1 MPISRITVD
10 DRIDLLE
17 RRLRRAQALAL
28 GAVLLLGVG
37 VLSAWR
43 AAPSTRVDILRARM
57 LVLEDS
63 SGRPRIMVGAPLP
76 SLIEDG
82 HALPARTGFV
92 ILDTAGLERMG
103 LTLKPSGNIGF
114 GLDAP
119 AGVGD
124 DRNRERINLTVGRD
138 GSAEIRMLDQQTFVR
153 SRFALDRNNAFSLQ
167 LLDFPPGETVVRR
180 VTAAGDTTVRTPRQ

>member
-1 MPISRITVD
+1 MPTIGITVD
-10 DRIDLLE
+10 DRIDVLE
-17 RRLRRAQALAL
+17 RRIRRTQALAI
-28 GAVLLLGVG
+28 GAVLLLAVG
-37 VLSAWR
+37 VLSGWR
-43 AAPSTRVDILRARM
+43 AAPPARVDILRARM

-92 ILDTAGLERMG
+92 ILDAAGLERMG
-103 LTLKPSGNIGF
+103 LTLKPSGSIGF

-138 GSAEIRMLDQQTFVR
+138 GSAELRMLDQQTFVR
-153 SRFALDRNNAFSLQ
+153 SRFVLDRNNAFSLQ
-167 LLDFPPGETVVRR
+167 LLDFPPGESVVRR
-180 VTAAGDTTVRTPRQ
+180 LTAAGDTTVRTARQ

>member
-1 MPISRITVD
+1 MATARITVD
-10 DRIDLLE
+10 DRISDLE
-17 RRLRRAQALAL
+17 RRLRRTQTLAI
-28 GAVLLLGVG
+28 GAVLLLGIG
-37 VLSAWR
+37 LLSGWR
-43 AAPSTRVDILRARM
+43 GASSTRVDTLRARM

-63 SGRPRIMVGAPLP
+63 SGRPRVMIGAPLP

-153 SRFALDRNNAFSLQ
+153 SRLVLDRNNAFSLQ
-167 LLDFPPGETVVRR
+167 LLDFPPGESVVRR
-180 VTAAGDTTVRTPRQ
+180 LTATRDTTVRAPRP

>member
-1 MPISRITVD
+1 METVRTTVD
-10 DRIDLLE
+10 DRIGDLE
-17 RRLRRAQALAL
+17 RRLRRTQTLAI
-28 GAVLLLGVG
+28 GAVLLLGIG
-37 VLSAWR
+37 LLSGWR
-43 AAPSTRVDILRARM
+43 GAPSRVDTLRARM

-63 SGRPRIMVGAPLP
+63 SGRPRVMIGAPLP

-82 HALPARTGFV
+82 RALPARTGFV
-92 ILDTAGLERMG
+92 ILDTAGFERMG

-124 DRNRERINLTVGRD
+124 DRNRERINFTVGRD

-153 SRFALDRNNAFSLQ
+153 SRLVLDRNNAFSLQ
-167 LLDFPPGETVVRR
+167 LLDFPPGESVVRR
-180 VTAAGDTTVRTPRQ
+180 LTATHDTTVRTPRQ